1 MAVLNNSVIKES
13 QIKSLETQ
21 IIEGT
26 NRLDLNYFGYDH
38 TNPDSGIVV
47 NRDKANVN
55 RVLFWLAS
63 KKDDYIRESFK
74 GGILYSL
81 LGTLCN
87 TTNLSE
93 WEQTISSRF
102 NSAFSGDMSI
112 MYIKLYA
119 DKNYR
124 RILVTMAVKDII
136 ENSIFTVSTEAT
148 T

>member
-1 MAVLNNSVIKES
+1 MAVLNNSIIKES

-26 NRLDLNYFGYDH
+26 NNVDLNYLGYDH
-38 TNPDSGIVV
+38 TDPDTSIVV
-47 NRDKANVN
+47 ERDKANVN

-81 LGTLCN
+81 LGTLCS

-93 WEQTISSRF
+93 WEQTISTRF
-102 NSAFSGDMSI
+102 NNAFSGDMSI
-112 MYIKLYA
+112 VYLKLYA

-124 RILVTMAVKDII
+124 KILVTMVVRDIV